1 MCKSERSLIKPIRN
15 NNSKNHLN
23 ACDQLNYQDFFTP
36 LFLHSHE
43 HDFLKGTVLRETH
56 RYSSHPG
63 SHSPQKL
70 LTPLQRTE
78 NALYVFSPVRETP
91 QEEAFNLNTTDVP
104 CSGPPPGFPVQP
116 GTGPGR
122 GALHLHSAKPQPT
135 AGPRILQSTGNK
147 HTEGLRTR

>member
-36 LFLHSHE
+36 LFLHSRE